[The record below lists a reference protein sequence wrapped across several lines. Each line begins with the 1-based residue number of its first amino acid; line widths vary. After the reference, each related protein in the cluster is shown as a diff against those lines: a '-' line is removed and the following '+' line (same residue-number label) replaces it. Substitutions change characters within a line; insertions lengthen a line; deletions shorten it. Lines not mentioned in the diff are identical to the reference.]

1 MLGNQSIKKMMKY
14 KQMATADPIDQG
26 GGNEAFNL
34 RATSAHAGT
43 TGAIGQAMN
52 VERPV
57 LEVLEER
64 LHGKVNDPDLLEPM
78 GVQGVI
84 HHISQNLVLPA

>member
-1 MLGNQSIKKMMKY
+1 
-14 KQMATADPIDQG
+14 MATANPIDQG
-26 GGNEAFNL
+26 GRNEALIL
-34 RATSAHAGT
+34 RT
-43 TGAIGQAMN
+43 TGAHARTTRTIGQAKGIG
-52 VERPV
+52 RFV

-64 LHGKVNDPDLLEPM
+64 LHSKVNDPDLLEPV